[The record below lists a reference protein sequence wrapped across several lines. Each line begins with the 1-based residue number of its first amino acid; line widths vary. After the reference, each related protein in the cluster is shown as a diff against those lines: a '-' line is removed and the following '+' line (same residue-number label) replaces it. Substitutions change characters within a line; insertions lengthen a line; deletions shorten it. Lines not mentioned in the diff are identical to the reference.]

1 MDWSAFEFSHRQ
13 EVKAARDGLILMTTA
28 SALAIVIL
36 SYVHNPMWR
45 VSVSYSIIILGMG
58 AFANLIRF
66 AKIHQMRRASGNALE
81 SAYTEVSGDEQP
93 KPATH
98 SISIDM
104 QSWNMINLIIVW
116 AGGYIGLILAAKEP
130 MLGLLMPIIQLFV
143 CLILYVASAFADW
156 SICGIKV
163 LYLLGILIVLFS
175 ISGLYYT
182 DGTFPTKT
190 GVPDMAKISE
200 LSGLRFPSGTRV
212 TNSASYAFIKHYEFI
227 AVLELNPGQTDMF
240 LDDIRKDSVGR
251 AMTEITTANRVFPRR
266 YRVARYVPEPDWWD
280 ADSVQKSVS
289 AKIEYENAKVELMV
303 SRDDPMRPR
312 VYMVGEGYAGWIP
325 SRNAAKTNPALLHSR
340 SDNTRRDHRRI

>member
-1 MDWSAFEFSHRQ
+1 MDLSAFEFSHRH
-13 EVKAARDGLILMTTA
+13 EVKAARNDLILMTA
-28 SALAIVIL
+28 VSVLAIVIV
-36 SYVHNPMWR
+36 SFVHNPMWR
-45 VSVSYSIIILGMG
+45 VLVTYSIIILGMG
-58 AFANLIRF
+58 VLANLIRL
-66 AKIHQMRRASGNALE
+66 AATIYQMRIPSGNAPE
-81 SAYTEVSGDEQP
+81 PANVEASEDEQP
-93 KPATH
+93 NPATH
-98 SISIDM
+98 SISINM

-130 MLGLLMPIIQLFV
+130 MLGLLLPIIQLLMCLLLFV
-143 CLILYVASAFADW
+143 ARAFPDW
-156 SICGIKV
+156 NIYRIKV

-251 AMTEITTANRVFPRR
+251 AMTEITTADRVLPRR

-280 ADSVQKSVS
+280 ADSVQKSTS

-303 SRDDPMRPR
+303 SLDDPMKPR

-325 SRNAAKTNPALLHSR
+325 ARTATKTNHTRLHSR
-340 SDNTRRDHRRI
+340 NGNMR